1 MKESKSNTSAE
12 LEWKKLYTAV
22 QSMEEG
28 NLTIPIPAGTS
39 PEARLMGQALSSLQ
53 QKLLMDEERR
63 KREILR
69 QKTAISAIAHD
80 LRAPLAV
87 IFGYAEALQKE
98 IAGTKERR
106 EKYLS
111 AILLRSRD
119 LSRLIDALS
128 EINKASGSIAIHP
141 MRLVWADVIQNCL
154 SEWAE
159 DLKEAHVK
167 VRMNL
172 DSTITVSLD
181 PDAFR
186 RIFANLTD
194 NALKY
199 RQKDRSF
206 FSVELFKK
214 GENAVFL
221 YHDDGP
227 GVPSEALLHLF
238 DPWYRASAGRPGSGL
253 GLYIVSQITAAHKGR
268 ASALNDH
275 GLTIKIELPIAG
287 GSSC

>member
-1 MKESKSNTSAE
+1 MKESISMISAE
-12 LEWKKLYTAV
+12 PEWKKLYAAV

-28 NLTIPIPAGTS
+28 NLTVSIPAGTS
-39 PEARLMGQALSSLQ
+39 PEARLMGEALSSLQ
-53 QKLLMDEERR
+53 KKLLMEEEQR

-69 QKTAISAIAHD
+69 RKTAVSAIAHD
-80 LRAPLAV
+80 LREPLAV
-87 IFGYAEALQKE
+87 ILGYAEALQKG
-98 IAGTKERR
+98 IAGTKEKRK
-106 EKYLS
+106 KYLS

-128 EINKASGSIAIHP
+128 EINKASASITIHP
-141 MRLVWADVIQNCL
+141 RRLVWADVIRSCL

-159 DLKEAHVK
+159 DLKEAHAK
-167 VRMNL
+167 VRTNL
-172 DSTITVSLD
+172 DSAITVSLD

-186 RIFANLTD
+186 RIFANLTG

-199 RQKDRSF
+199 RRKDSSLL
-206 FSVELFKK
+206 SVELFKK

-227 GVPSEALLHLF
+227 GVPSEALPHLF
-238 DPWYRASAGRPGSGL
+238 DPWYRASAERPGSGL
-253 GLYIVSQITAAHKGR
+253 GLYIVSQIAAAHKGR
-268 ASALNDH
+268 ASAVNDH
-275 GLTIKIELPIAG
+275 GLTIKIELPVAG